1 MVKKK
6 RSIPGSPTAMYFE
19 DDAIV
24 TSTDDE
30 VKTYASLVEVLKEI
44 SNLEGVTGYILRNQ
58 TNANIALQE
67 TEKATQYALLTLKI
81 FDSNQTI
88 AQIFDV
94 GDVESTI
101 IEGKNIKALC
111 ITIGENKI
119 SVFMRKTVDHDQIAD
134 RILH

>member
-58 TNANIALQE
+58 TNAKHSPTRNR
-67 TEKATQYALLTLKI
+67 K
-81 FDSNQTI
+81 SNSICLANT
-88 AQIFDV
+88 
-94 GDVESTI
+94 
-101 IEGKNIKALC
+101 KNI
-111 ITIGENKI
+111 
-119 SVFMRKTVDHDQIAD
+119 
-134 RILH
+134 